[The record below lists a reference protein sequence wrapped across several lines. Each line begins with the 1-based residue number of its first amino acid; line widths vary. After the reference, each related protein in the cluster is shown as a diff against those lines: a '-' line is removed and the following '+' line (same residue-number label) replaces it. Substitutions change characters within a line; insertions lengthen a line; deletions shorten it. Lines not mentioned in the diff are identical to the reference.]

1 MNRNLKALKFVYDF
15 SIHRF
20 LIFKTKKN
28 VLISLFHRSFH
39 RKPSC
44 KASLFSVYFVINYL
58 RVTTIQP
65 FLALMRYFYNESGKT
80 NDKKSS
86 NSVTCENSE
95 FDLFTGKTNVSF
107 KLRRIGPTDWNLTAT
122 RINLTQS
129 YGIHLAAIRTDL
141 CNDQN
146 N

>member
-1 MNRNLKALKFVYDF
+1 MQMNRNLKALKFVYDF

-28 VLISLFHRSFH
+28 VLISLFHSSFH

-65 FLALMRYFYNESGKT
+65 FTALMRYFYNESGKT
-80 NDKKSS
+80 SDKRSS
-86 NSVTCENSE
+86 NSVTCEDSE
-95 FDLFTGKTNVSF
+95 FDCLLV
-107 KLRRIGPTDWNLTAT
+107 KLTSLLN
-122 RINLTQS
+122 
-129 YGIHLAAIRTDL
+129 YGE
-141 CNDQN
+141 
-146 N
+146 